1 MADLEF
7 FIDPVCPFCWIT
19 SRWVEEVRTHREVE
33 VRWRF
38 IALRLLNEHRDYAAE
53 FPEGYVDG
61 HGAGLRTLRVLH
73 AVRDEHGND
82 AVGRLYRELGVRIH
96 DEGGAKRFRD
106 EDMPTVVREL
116 LGESLRD
123 ADLPLALA
131 ETADDEGRDD
141 ALRDEKELAL
151 SRAGADVGTPILTF
165 APGTAE
171 ERGFFGPVISSIP
184 RGAAA
189 VRLWEL
195 VSELAGFPAFAELK
209 RSLRDRPR
217 FD

>member
-7 FIDPVCPFCWIT
+7 FVDPVCPFCWIT
-19 SRWVEEVRTHREVE
+19 SRWVEEVRAQRDVE

-38 IALRLLNEHRDYAAE
+38 IALRLLNEHRDYATE

-82 AVGRLYRELGVRIH
+82 AVGHLYTGLGTRIH
-96 DEGGAKRFRD
+96 NEGWAKRFRD
-106 EDMPTVVREL
+106 EDMPTVVDEL
-116 LGESLRD
+116 LDVSLRH
-123 ADLPLALA
+123 ADLPAGLAA
-131 ETADDEGRDD
+131 HADDEHRD
-141 ALRDEKELAL
+141 APLRQEKELAL
-151 SRAGADVGTPILTF
+151 SRAGEDVGTPILTF
-165 APGTAE
+165 APDTDE
-171 ERGFFGPVISSIP
+171 QRGFFGPVISSIP
-184 RGAAA
+184 RGEQA

-195 VSELAGFPAFAELK
+195 VEELAGFPTFAELK
-209 RSLRDRPR
+209 RSLRDRPH